1 MSKVSKLRKSRDTW
15 KQKCVDRGKTIRY
28 QRKELQRLK
37 RERAQYKHRA
47 RQAAST
53 ASFPRAAP
61 RGSKVDVIWFSLQ
74 LFLVVHLSFRAISRV
89 LALLA
94 EPLGLPNAPCPQTVS
109 NWVTRLSLAR
119 ISHWAGAGGGR
130 SAETRYGP
138 GAIWLLD
145 TSIALGD
152 GKILAVLA
160 VNLHHYLVSC
170 RAPRLAQV
178 TCLAVC
184 VAPSWTGEG
193 IANVLANL
201 IAVTG
206 CPAAYLKDGGSD
218 LSKAVRLLA
227 EHGLTSP
234 CISDISHMSANL
246 LRHEYQEH
254 PLFAPFV
261 SACGAVSTALK
272 HTILACLAPPKVSL
286 KSRFMNLHR
295 LVTWAHRLLQ
305 HSPPGRA
312 SQESVLARLRAGIG
326 QLPACKPFIARFL
339 RDAQALLACQKL
351 LKDNGLSPATYQAC
365 QPLLDTLPAQSAVR
379 QGFMEWAD
387 QQLRVCRALG
397 LEQTGMPITSDTL
410 ESLFGIA
417 KQHGVGPIKDV
428 NRIALR
434 LPALTG
440 ELTSEDVHHM
450 LHIRVK
456 DQQAI
461 LGHLPS
467 LIRQRQDILPHPG
480 RLEDLSGQRD
490 PPTDLVLLP
499 GSKTRINTAIIPYLS
514 AGYDQSTGPPI
525 LPQDAHTG
533 CLEFVNS
540 SARIM

>member
-1 MSKVSKLRKSRDTW
+1 MSRVSKLRKSRDTW
-15 KQKCVDRGKTIRY
+15 KHKCVDRGKTVRY

-37 RERAQYKHRA
+37 HERDRYKQRA
-47 RQAAST
+47 CQAT
-53 ASFPRAAP
+53 VTGGAP
-61 RGSKVDVIWFSLQ
+61 WVAPQGSKVDVVWFSLQ
-74 LFLVVHLSFRAISRV
+74 LFLVVHLSFRAVSRV

-94 EPLGLPNAPCPQTVS
+94 EPLGLPIAPCPQTVS
-109 NWVTRLSLAR
+109 NWVSRLSLAR
-119 ISHWAGAGGGR
+119 ISHCTGAGEGHSAAKR
-130 SAETRYGP
+130 SGP
-138 GAIWLLD
+138 GAIWVLD

-184 VAPSWTGEG
+184 VAPSWTGER
-193 IANVLANL
+193 IADVLANL

-218 LSKAVRLLA
+218 LAKAVRLLA
-227 EHGLTSP
+227 ERSLASP
-234 CISDISHMSANL
+234 CIRDISHLSANL
-246 LRHEYQEH
+246 LKHEYQQH
-254 PLFAPFV
+254 PLFASFV

-295 LVTWAHRLLQ
+295 LVTWAHRVLQ

-312 SQESVLARLRAGIG
+312 SQDSMLARLRAGVG
-326 QLPACKPFIARFL
+326 QLPACKPFITRFL

-351 LKDNGLSPATYQAC
+351 LKDNGLSPTSYQAC
-365 QPLLDTLPAQSAVR
+365 QPLLDTMPAQSAVR

-387 QQLRVCRALG
+387 QQLSVCRALG
-397 LEQTGMPITSDTL
+397 LEQTGMPITSDTI

-417 KQHGVGPIKDV
+417 KQHGVGTIKDA

-434 LPALTG
+434 LPAFTG
-440 ELTSEDVHHM
+440 ELTPEDVHHM

-461 LGHLPS
+461 LGALPS
-467 LIRQRQDILPHPG
+467 LVRQRQDILPHPG

-490 PPTDLVLLP
+490 LPANLVLLP
-499 GSKTRINTAIIPYLS
+499 GSKSRVNTTIVPYIS
-514 AGYDQSTGPPI
+514 ASYDQSTGPPM

-533 CLEFVNS
+533 
-540 SARIM
+540 